1 MCYDLYHFF
10 NEFMG
15 EKKTTIMLKRAYLNN
30 NPALVFI
37 GLASGMPA
45 LWRFFATEYLGF
57 LGVISDLTLGMAVF
71 FVAMI
76 LPRWPRL
83 MVVTFWGLFHCG
95 AFETLAAMQRFPVS
109 HDVVFLVDPVFI
121 NNSFSELAFSYPLI
135 ILLFVGSTIGVAL
148 TTMGKVER
156 VGLTLS
162 VAGVAVFVTLFLHHK
177 LSERFDY
184 QSLVSRYNPLHWFLL
199 DLMPNQLFPQIE
211 GVDVSSLPIGLQAL
225 DLSGTPLV
233 EKGRAKN
240 VLIIALEGIPGMY
253 YPEIGA
259 AMQLTSDEVAMPGLQ
274 RVTTDAMLIPDFV
287 VHSHQT
293 IRGLYAMLCGDF
305 SKLSWHMPKAYELQ
319 ENPQR
324 AKSCLP
330 AQLAEA
336 GWATHYLQAAG
347 LEFMSKDWV
356 MPLIGFQEVHGREW
370 FSEPN
375 PFPFNWGAI
384 DEVFF
389 RGAKKYIDG
398 LRQQDQPW
406 MLTLLTVGTHQPY
419 AVPDEIADNFLSR
432 KFATVA
438 LLDQAV
444 ETFIASLRKEG
455 ILDDTLVLITSDE
468 SHGSPLADWVS
479 SWGLAVILAPERETL
494 PRIKSGGYGLLD
506 VTVSVLDYL
515 GLDMPPMVIG
525 RSMFREYVQPR
536 EMVSYTAQKLRYHSK
551 DNLRY
556 ECSDDGLCRMGAADS
571 LLGQQPEK
579 FLRVHTA
586 AGNRMLSM
594 ASLLDEAVR
603 TATAESR
610 TLHFANGLVRRLPEH
625 VVSEW
630 GDNLVGAQY
639 LDFPANSTVRV
650 VIRVK
655 ALEAAEGGI
664 HLKLHLKSW
673 ESPLG
678 EIPIPEFSVLRGGE
692 EEVVEFDFFNQES
705 RRSFSF
711 HLVGE
716 GKDAVIQLD
725 EFSVTIEQAN
735 S

>member
-1 MCYDLYHFF
+1 
-10 NEFMG
+10 
-15 EKKTTIMLKRAYLNN
+15 
-30 NPALVFI
+30 
-37 GLASGMPA
+37 
-45 LWRFFATEYLGF
+45 
-57 LGVISDLTLGMAVF
+57 
-71 FVAMI
+71 
-76 LPRWPRL
+76 
-83 MVVTFWGLFHCG
+83 
-95 AFETLAAMQRFPVS
+95 
-109 HDVVFLVDPVFI
+109 
-121 NNSFSELAFSYPLI
+121 
-135 ILLFVGSTIGVAL
+135 
-148 TTMGKVER
+148 
-156 VGLTLS
+156 
-162 VAGVAVFVTLFLHHK
+162 
-177 LSERFDY
+177 
-184 QSLVSRYNPLHWFLL
+184 
-199 DLMPNQLFPQIE
+199 
-211 GVDVSSLPIGLQAL
+211 
-225 DLSGTPLV
+225 
-233 EKGRAKN
+233 
-240 VLIIALEGIPGMY
+240 
-253 YPEIGA
+253 
-259 AMQLTSDEVAMPGLQ
+259 
-274 RVTTDAMLIPDFV
+274 
-287 VHSHQT
+287 
-293 IRGLYAMLCGDF
+293 
-305 SKLSWHMPKAYELQ
+305 
-319 ENPQR
+319 
-324 AKSCLP
+324 
-330 AQLAEA
+330 
-336 GWATHYLQAAG
+336 
-347 LEFMSKDWV
+347 
-356 MPLIGFQEVHGREW
+356 
-370 FSEPN
+370 
-375 PFPFNWGAI
+375 
-384 DEVFF
+384 
-389 RGAKKYIDG
+389 
-398 LRQQDQPW
+398 
-406 MLTLLTVGTHQPY
+406 
-419 AVPDEIADNFLSR
+419 
-432 KFATVA
+432 
-438 LLDQAV
+438 
-444 ETFIASLRKEG
+444 
-455 ILDDTLVLITSDE
+455 
-468 SHGSPLADWVS
+468 
-479 SWGLAVILAPERETL
+479 
-494 PRIKSGGYGLLD
+494 LLD